1 MSILDLFIDS
11 YREKFVKETPQF
23 DESLLGFIEKTQF
36 LLLDEKM
43 SPSNELKEK
52 LSRLHVRARE
62 PMKVAIAGQF
72 SSGKSTFLNALLSKN
87 ILPTGI
93 TPVTSKVNYIR
104 YGDELKIRVHY
115 TDGRDEYQS
124 VEHIA
129 RFTDQRGVVE
139 EIEYLTLYA
148 PLELLREITFVDTP
162 GLNSQDNRDT
172 TTTQN
177 VLKEVDGIIW
187 LSLMDNAGKLSE
199 AETLAKYLDQ
209 YQGKSLCVLNQKDK
223 FSDDQI
229 TQSVSYV
236 KQSFSEFFSEVVP
249 ISAIEALKSRSHDK
263 SLLVDEELEQF
274 LSKLSHDIKSDSL
287 PNISDAYDAYS
298 KKVQCILSTN
308 LSKNLNLLK
317 ESNIQSVLEFI
328 DEHIRPA
335 SQSSKDFAI
344 RRDIDLICHKLINQQ
359 KIFLKIYKEL
369 AAKLQEF
376 ENEAEEIFIQLKK
389 KFSKELQKAYNK
401 IEDIIEVI
409 SEEIYNHIST
419 VERTR
424 YTQKKGLLKKSIS
437 YVPIKYKVSK
447 IDSDIIYKRL
457 FFDDDVVGKMFKKYV
472 KNLKEIQHRVNESN
486 ALVYEK
492 LKRRI
497 RQWQNPYELVQRQEP
512 LHSPIEFAN
521 IRKFASK
528 AYENILRPFSDEIHA
543 SNAKVSSEFNHLSS
557 AVSFNYQNATQ
568 VSIAFLEQ
576 KIEQSIALYEHNPA
590 QFSLFVP
597 KIEEI
602 RDRLGVSFH
611 LYELQNMMNTKNTF
625 LSKDYDKLMSE
636 FKTINEERDAFIEK
650 RKARHVRVVQML
662 EEYIEKN
669 KSP

>member
-11 YREKFVKETPQF
+11 YREKFVKETPEF
-23 DESLLGFIEKTQF
+23 DEDLLGFIEKTQF

-162 GLNSQDNRDT
+162 GLNSQDNSDT

-229 TQSVSYV
+229 AQSVSYV

-298 KKVQCILSTN
+298 KKVQSILSTN

-328 DEHIRPA
+328 DDHIRPA
-335 SQSSKDFAI
+335 SQSSKDFSI
-344 RRDIDLICHKLINQQ
+344 RRDIDLVCHKLINQQ
-359 KIFLKIYKEL
+359 KIILKIYNEL
-369 AAKLQEF
+369 ATKLQEF

-424 YTQKKGLLKKSIS
+424 YTQKKGFLKNSIS
-437 YVPIKYKVSK
+437 YIPVEYKVSK

-512 LHSPIEFAN
+512 MHSPIEFAN

-528 AYENILRPFSDEIHA
+528 AYENVLRPFSDEIHVSYA
-543 SNAKVSSEFNHLSS
+543 NISSEFNHLSS

-576 KIEQSIALYEHNPA
+576 KIEQSIALYEHDPA

-625 LSKDYDKLMSE
+625 LSKNYDRLMSE
-636 FKTINEERDAFIEK
+636 FKTINEERDGFIEK

-669 KSP
+669 KS

>member
-11 YREKFVKETPQF
+11 YKEKFVEEIPKF
-23 DESLLGFIEKTQF
+23 DENLLGFIEKTQF

-52 LSRLHVRARE
+52 LSRLHVRAKE

-172 TTTQN
+172 TTTEN

-199 AETLAKYLDQ
+199 AETLAKYLDR

-223 FSDDQI
+223 FTDDQI
-229 TQSVSYV
+229 AQSVSYV

-249 ISAIEALKSRSHDK
+249 ISAIEAMKSRSHDK

-274 LSKLSHDIKSDSL
+274 ISKLSDDIKSDNL
-287 PNISDAYDAYS
+287 PNISDAYNAYS
-298 KKVQCILSTN
+298 KKVQSILSTN
-308 LSKNLNLLK
+308 LSENLNLLNR
-317 ESNIQSVLEFI
+317 SNIQSVLEFI
-328 DEHIRPA
+328 DEHIRPV
-335 SQSSKDFAI
+335 SQSAKDFAI
-344 RRDIDLICHKLINQQ
+344 RRDIDVICHKLINQK
-359 KIFLKIYKEL
+359 KIILKIYNEL
-369 AAKLQEF
+369 STKLQEF

-389 KFSKELQKAYNK
+389 KFSKELQKAYSK

-419 VERTR
+419 VDRTR
-424 YTQKKGLLKKSIS
+424 YMQKKGFLKSKIS
-437 YVPIKYKVSK
+437 YIPVTYKVSK
-447 IDSDIIYKRL
+447 IDADIIYKKL

-472 KNLKEIQHRVNESN
+472 QNLNEIQNRVNESN

-492 LKRRI
+492 LKKRI

-512 LHSPIEFAN
+512 MHSPIEFAN

-528 AYENILRPFSDEIHA
+528 AYENVLRPFSDEIHA
-543 SNAKVSSEFNHLSS
+543 SNAKISSEFNHLSS

-576 KIEQSIALYEHNPA
+576 KIEQSIALYEHDPS

-611 LYELQNMMNTKNTF
+611 LYELQNMMNTQNTF
-625 LSKDYDKLMSE
+625 LSKDYDKLMSK
-636 FKTINEERDAFIEK
+636 FKTINEDRDAFIEK
-650 RKARHVRVVQML
+650 RKARHLRVVQIL
-662 EEYIEKN
+662 QEYIEKN
-669 KSP
+669 KS

>member
-1 MSILDLFIDS
+1 MKI
-11 YREKFVKETPQF
+11 Y
-23 DESLLGFIEKTQF
+23 
-36 LLLDEKM
+36 
-43 SPSNELKEK
+43 NEL
-52 LSRLHVRARE
+52 A
-62 PMKVAIAGQF
+62 
-72 SSGKSTFLNALLSKN
+72 T
-87 ILPTGI
+87 
-93 TPVTSKVNYIR
+93 
-104 YGDELKIRVHY
+104 
-115 TDGRDEYQS
+115 
-124 VEHIA
+124 
-129 RFTDQRGVVE
+129 
-139 EIEYLTLYA
+139 
-148 PLELLREITFVDTP
+148 
-162 GLNSQDNRDT
+162 
-172 TTTQN
+172 
-177 VLKEVDGIIW
+177 
-187 LSLMDNAGKLSE
+187 
-199 AETLAKYLDQ
+199 
-209 YQGKSLCVLNQKDK
+209 
-223 FSDDQI
+223 
-229 TQSVSYV
+229 
-236 KQSFSEFFSEVVP
+236 
-249 ISAIEALKSRSHDK
+249 
-263 SLLVDEELEQF
+263 
-274 LSKLSHDIKSDSL
+274 
-287 PNISDAYDAYS
+287 
-298 KKVQCILSTN
+298 
-308 LSKNLNLLK
+308 
-317 ESNIQSVLEFI
+317 
-328 DEHIRPA
+328 
-335 SQSSKDFAI
+335 
-344 RRDIDLICHKLINQQ
+344 
-359 KIFLKIYKEL
+359 
-369 AAKLQEF
+369 KLQEF

-424 YTQKKGLLKKSIS
+424 YTQKKGFLKNSIS
-437 YVPIKYKVSK
+437 YIPVEYKVSK

-512 LHSPIEFAN
+512 MHSPIEFAN

-528 AYENILRPFSDEIHA
+528 AYENVLRPFSDEIHVSYA
-543 SNAKVSSEFNHLSS
+543 NISSEFNHLSS

-576 KIEQSIALYEHNPA
+576 KIEQSIALYEHDPA

-625 LSKDYDKLMSE
+625 LSKNYDRLMSE
-636 FKTINEERDAFIEK
+636 FKTINEERDGFIEK

-669 KSP
+669 KS